1 MIGLNFWH
9 IFEHLGISNLC
20 LTTSHAK
27 RMIIMMTMMTIMNI
41 GIDRVEARRGGV
53 VQEAQETK
61 ENKQKSTDIPFGLL
75 ACRCA

>member
-1 MIGLNFWH
+1 M
-9 IFEHLGISNLC
+9 
-20 LTTSHAK
+20 TT
-27 RMIIMMTMMTIMNI
+27 MTIMNI